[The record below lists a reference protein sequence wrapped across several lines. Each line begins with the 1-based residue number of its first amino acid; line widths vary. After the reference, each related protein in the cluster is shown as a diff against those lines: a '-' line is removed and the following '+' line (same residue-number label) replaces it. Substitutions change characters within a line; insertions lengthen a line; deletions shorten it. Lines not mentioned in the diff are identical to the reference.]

1 MKAGDPGSDWACK
14 LTLRR
19 PAMANGTARLA
30 VLGLGTECV
39 VEALEGGPLISP
51 WEAGK
56 CRRIEDVT
64 VVTRVLER

>member
-1 MKAGDPGSDWACK
+1 
-14 LTLRR
+14 
-19 PAMANGTARLA
+19 MANGTARLA